1 MKSEAIS
8 IDRYTGGQPAEQ
20 FDFIYENFAVI
31 HEMIRDYREDIIKEV
46 LDQKAYNRRSTN
58 GDLGVRVQ
66 ISMGISNPTQNE
78 AINHW
83 TIEEAIEKGILD
95 EDFFEDTDDRYELI
109 RKVDCYHAIHKDA
122 ETFQSK
128 LVSMDLRDQ
137 RILKPYLMRQK
148 TMEDLT
154 ADMGID
160 YRSAIK
166 RVYRIKKKLIEK
178 VEPKLSGVNRGGK

>member
-1 MKSEAIS
+1 
-8 IDRYTGGQPAEQ
+8 
-20 FDFIYENFAVI
+20 
-31 HEMIRDYREDIIKEV
+31 MIRDYRDDIIKDV
-46 LDQKAYNRRSTN
+46 MDQKAYNRRSAN

-66 ISMGISNPTQNE
+66 ISMGISSNPTQNE
-78 AINHW
+78 SINHW
-83 TIEEAIEKGILD
+83 TIEEAIDKGILD

-109 RKVDCYHAIHKDA
+109 RRIDCYHAIHRDA
-122 ETFQSK
+122 GIFKSK
-128 LVSMDLRDQ
+128 LGSMDLRDQ

-154 ADMGID
+154 EDMGID

-178 VEPKLSGVNRGGK
+178 VEPKLSGVNREGV